1 MINALAAGVFLFMA
15 ILFLGV
21 ASMTGSGLA
30 MVMAVVNGLLFA
42 LNLVVYM
49 GKEKELKQ

>member
-1 MINALAAGVFLFMA
+1 MINALAAGGFLFMA
-15 ILFLGV
+15 ILFLGI

-30 MVMAVVNGLLFA
+30 WVMVPVNGLLFV

-49 GKEKELKQ
+49 GKEKELKR